1 MKYNT
6 TREKLLL
13 PEYGRMVQEMVQKAL
28 TLESRSQRQEYAQQI
43 INVMAGLNPQM
54 RHIPDYKHKLWDH
67 LAYMSGYRLDIDY
80 PVSINQ
86 ITREEKPARLAYPG
100 GKMRHKHYGRLLE
113 NFLQRIEETE
123 DKTQQDKMVHKAAAR
138 MRRNLAD
145 WKGEGYDNQTI
156 ENDIAEYTQGA
167 VQPDL
172 SQWQNMRTSST
183 TTHTRNKT
191 WHPLS

>member
-28 TLESRSQRQEYAQQI
+28 TLENRSQRQDYAQQI

-113 NFLQRIEETE
+113 NFLHRIEET
-123 DKTQQDKMVHKAAAR
+123 DNKALQDKMVHKAAAR

-172 SQWQNMRTSST
+172 SQWKNMRTPST
-183 TTHTRNKT
+183 TTHIRNKT

>member
-1 MKYNT
+1 
-6 TREKLLL
+6 
-13 PEYGRMVQEMVQKAL
+13 MVKKAL
-28 TLESRSQRQEYAQQI
+28 TLENRAQRQAYAQQI

-67 LAYMSGYRLDIDY
+67 LAYMSDYRLDIDY
-80 PVSINQ
+80 PVSINR
-86 ITREEKPARLAYPG
+86 ITREERPARLTYPG

-113 NFLQRIEETE
+113 NFLHQIEETE
-123 DKTQQDKMVHKAAAR
+123 DKARQDNMVQKAAAR

-145 WKGEGYDNQTI
+145 WKGDGYDNLTI

-167 VQPDL
+167 VRPDL
-172 SQWQNMRTSST
+172 SQWKSTPTASSR
-183 TTHTRNKT
+183 THTRNKT

>member
-13 PEYGRMVQEMVQKAL
+13 PEYGRMVQQMVEKAL
-28 TLESRSQRQEYAQQI
+28 TLESREQRQAYANQI

-54 RHIPDYKHKLWDH
+54 RHIPNYKHKLWDH
-67 LAYMSGYRLDIDY
+67 LAYMSDYKLDIDY
-80 PVSINQ
+80 PVTINR
-86 ITREEKPARLAYPG
+86 ITREEKPERLAYPG

-113 NFLQRIEETE
+113 NFFHDIETTE
-123 DKTQQDKMVHKAAAR
+123 DKSQQDKMVSKAIAR
-138 MRRNLAD
+138 MKRNLAD
-145 WKGEGYDNQTI
+145 WKGDGYNNHTI

-172 SQWQNMRTSST
+172 SQWENTQNAPSRTN
-183 TTHTRNKT
+183 TRNKT

>member
-28 TLESRSQRQEYAQQI
+28 TLESRSQRQEYARQI

-123 DKTQQDKMVHKAAAR
+123 NKTQQDKMVRKAAAR

-156 ENDIAEYTQGA
+156 ENDIIEYTQGA

-172 SQWQNMRTSST
+172 SQWQNMRTPST

>member
-1 MKYNT
+1 
-6 TREKLLL
+6 
-13 PEYGRMVQEMVQKAL
+13 MVQEMVQKAL
-28 TLESRSQRQEYAQQI
+28 TLENRSQRQDYAQQI

-113 NFLQRIEETE
+113 NFLHRIEET
-123 DKTQQDKMVHKAAAR
+123 DNKALQDMMVHKAAAR

-172 SQWQNMRTSST
+172 SQWKNMRTPST
-183 TTHTRNKT
+183 TTHIRNKT